1 MLSQLHLRVL
11 AKFTFLII
19 VPYPALRIVYILFI
33 SWKEIHCSFP
43 KREKMIAHQARLQE
57 NDDLPLWRAPAIKKK
72 PPFFN
77 VRALIKREIMR
88 SKDAQCNTKEWTQR
102 LPSHI
107 DIFRRSS
114 FMLFV
119 LLCNWS

>member
-19 VPYPALRIVYILFI
+19 VPYSALRIGLYLFHGKKFI
-33 SWKEIHCSFP
+33 ACFQKEKKVIG
-43 KREKMIAHQARLQE
+43 HQARLQE

-72 PPFFN
+72 PPFFH
-77 VRALIKREIMR
+77 VPALVTREIMR

-102 LPSHI
+102 CPSHI